1 MKPRTD
7 LCDTCHKFKTEI
19 HSCKDE
25 KEKST
30 QKKNLIDTNEE
41 SKSKETTTERTQN

>member
-19 HSCKDE
+19 HSCRDE
-25 KEKST
+25 KVKQEL
-30 QKKNLIDTNEE
+30 KKNLIGTNEE
-41 SKSKETTTERTQN
+41 PKSKENTITKTQN

>member
-7 LCDTCHKFKTEI
+7 LCDTCHKFRNEI

-25 KEKST
+25 KEKEEL
-30 QKKNLIDTNEE
+30 KKNLIGT
-41 SKSKETTTERTQN
+41 KEGLKKKENTITKTQN